1 MKRFLVFLFVFPAVA
16 TVSSYAVLY
25 LLTGAVVD
33 SLSGP
38 ALVYIVSIAPALVV
52 ALVDWLIAKT
62 PIPTVVGTTLF
73 AYGVAVLYLAWDGSA
88 RFIFALGV
96 ISGLPAAVCSLLSRH
111 KTAPS
116 TPH

>member
-1 MKRFLVFLFVFPAVA
+1 M
-16 TVSSYAVLY
+16 
-25 LLTGAVVD
+25 
-33 SLSGP
+33 
-38 ALVYIVSIAPALVV
+38 V

-73 AYGVAVLYLAWDGSA
+73 AYGVTVLHLAWDGSA
-88 RFIFALGV
+88 RYIFALGV

-111 KTAPS
+111 KTALS